1 MNLNIERWYERKMG
15 EIDGMTRY
23 LFKRIGDGHGM
34 IGADRLEKKP
44 FTSLL
49 LYVWGT
55 LSVA

>member
-49 LYVWGT
+49 LYV
-55 LSVA
+55 